1 MHHFKINCLLLFCL
15 QVNKANEVKP
25 TEADESVLRPIRR
38 GRDFTQLLSKFS
50 TSEASA
56 SDPDPPATGT
66 RKGLGLFRQD
76 KVVAVSSS
84 DESSAERRTPERT
97 HSLRIRSPNV
107 SEVKV
112 QRSGSFKSEFMRR
125 RYSIEKTDKP
135 DEELQSVLNQRCE
148 IVEKQETEARKRDF
162 GNERE
167 AKVEKAEKTKFSDV
181 DEVIADKEVLA
192 VLRARRKE
200 TDERNNS
207 QAAREGGGSEHTNT
221 AGSKSNIER
230 LDSSLALL
238 NKVKNELDSPVSSSD
253 LDISSTAYIPLSPG
267 RKRSSSENIA
277 NALKYVHDVESTIS
291 SCISSTSHAEGASN
305 KMATKVKGQD
315 VSNLELSS
323 QKAKPES
330 TDSVS
335 YTVSLA
341 ASDADSKISSS
352 VNKQTSDKRLSEEK
366 DFVTP
371 LLAEE
376 KWVTDRRHRKDRNK
390 PSDHLFSDLETLEVT
405 LPTSRQFADDVTS
418 ACGQQEG
425 SKVGKSGRD
434 ATSLTISSNNTQLQQ
449 TDRGKVERTSGRDAA
464 SLTIVSNNTQLQ
476 QTDRGKVEQTSGND
490 ATSANLSSTSTH
502 LSQTNR
508 QTNRRKDEGTLG
520 SDVTSAAISTH
531 TTQAPP
537 ARTAASGLSSSVD
550 QKGEEVPS
558 SGSTNLRRAESL
570 KERGSPVTRADSFQ
584 KRKGILK
591 RTPSLPKQSS
601 PVIVDQELAKLLQ
614 RQKSRCEGS
623 SESEGEGGS
632 ERVRTKS
639 ISALEEID
647 EVSR

>member
-1 MHHFKINCLLLFCL
+1 MHHFKLNCLLLFCL

-162 GNERE
+162 GSERE
-167 AKVEKAEKTKFSDV
+167 AKVERAERTKFSDV

-305 KMATKVKGQD
+305 KMATKVKGHD

-323 QKAKPES
+323 QKAKPEC

-341 ASDADSKISSS
+341 ASDADSKIPSS

-390 PSDHLFSDLETLEVT
+390 PSDHLFSDLETLEVA

-418 ACGQQEG
+418 AGGQQEG
-425 SKVGKSGRD
+425 SKDGKSGRD
-434 ATSLTISSNNTQLQQ
+434 ATSLTIASNNTERGKVDQKSGCDAASVTIASNNTQLQQ
-449 TDRGKVERTSGRDAA
+449 TDRGKVERTSGRDA
-464 SLTIVSNNTQLQ
+464 
-476 QTDRGKVEQTSGND
+476 
-490 ATSANLSSTSTH
+490 TSATLSSTSTH
-502 LSQTNR
+502 ISQTNR
-508 QTNRRKDEGTLG
+508 QTNRRNDEGTPG

-537 ARTAASGLSSSVD
+537 ARTAASGLSSLVD